1 MGRYLATNGTA
12 SDRDQRHMYAIVRT
26 GGKQYRVERGQR
38 LLIERLAANAGA
50 EVSLETLLYRSD
62 EAVLDKAGLQ
72 QVKVTAKVIEH
83 VRGEKLRVFK
93 FKPKRGYKRR
103 TGHRQELTRIEVTEI
118 AAQKR
123 KPTRA
128 REDAAATGAAEAG
141 AAPAKD
147 AVAKATARA
156 PARAGTKAKQ
166 RQAGKPAAKPARAAK
181 GAERRGKPAAKPAR
195 AAKGDAGAGKPAAKR
210 AGTGKG
216 AAGASPARKKPARA
230 TKPKKD
236 SDGS

>member
-1 MGRYLATNGTA
+1 
-12 SDRDQRHMYAIVRT
+12 MYAIVRT

-83 VRGEKLRVFK
+83 VRGEKLSVFK

-103 TGHRQELTRIEVTEI
+103 TGHRQELTRIEVTET

-123 KPTRA
+123 QPARVERTAPRCEDVRRA
-128 REDAAATGAAEAG
+128 VGERRRDH
-141 AAPAKD
+141 
-147 AVAKATARA
+147 RA
-156 PARAGTKAKQ
+156 PARHALQARSRRGDRQGRHAVRARGRHGALHHRARRAHGQRGDRRARRLSSDGAAAGPI
-166 RQAGKPAAKPARAAK
+166 PAARS
-181 GAERRGKPAAKPAR
+181 GV
-195 AAKGDAGAGKPAAKR
+195 
-210 AGTGKG
+210 
-216 AAGASPARKKPARA
+216 
-230 TKPKKD
+230 
-236 SDGS
+236 